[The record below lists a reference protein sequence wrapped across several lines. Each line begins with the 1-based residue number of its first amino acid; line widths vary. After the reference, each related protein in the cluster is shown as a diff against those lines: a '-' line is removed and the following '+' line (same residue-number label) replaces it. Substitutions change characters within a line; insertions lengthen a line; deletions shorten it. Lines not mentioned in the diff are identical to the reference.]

1 MNSAWYH
8 YLIWRKKLVGSLP
21 MHASLLLPP
30 EECASITVNR
40 EGAATTTG
48 RSIAQRRQG
57 KRGGGAAER
66 KWWCTSKRTGGQA
79 QTRQV
84 PRPARHVGCIERED
98 NGVPKFRISRS
109 SAFPRSLLQW
119 EICNDGGFV
128 YKRRRR
134 RSEEE
139 DQDRPA
145 AAGPEADLRRHARAR
160 RRRSASTT
168 SEIGTGGSRRSG
180 SASHPTCSTPSP
192 PPLRRP
198 SLRRRG
204 RMSSRQS
211 STTSSL
217 SQVQDRRG
225 KKPGIGRALTKP
237 GFYVLQVEAQEAVI
251 GKLAEARAYV
261 ESLCREK
268 EGSYRSGQ
276 ALRLLRLRYQ
286 TD

>member
-1 MNSAWYH
+1 MQPRQSCVYSGVDEF
-8 YLIWRKKLVGSLP
+8 RVVPPPDMEEEVGGKP
-21 MHASLLLPP
+21 THARISSPP
-30 EECASITVNR
+30 TGGVCVNHCQP
-40 EGAATTTG
+40 G
-48 RSIAQRRQG
+48 RSSDYDGEIHCA
-57 KRGGGAAER
+57 K
-66 KWWCTSKRTGGQA
+66 K
-79 QTRQV
+79 TRQ
-84 PRPARHVGCIERED
+84 ARWRCRGEEVVVGCIERED

-180 SASHPTCSTPSP
+180 SASRPTCSTPSP